1 MRFPFFRKTKT
12 PTVLQMEALECGA
25 ASLSMILAHYKK
37 YVSLEELRVECG
49 VSRDGTKASN
59 LVKAAKRYGLEAK
72 GFKMEVDALRSLKAP
87 AIIFWNFNHF
97 VVYEKFKRHSVVIN
111 DPAMGR
117 RAVDFD
123 EFDESFTG
131 VVLTFVPGENFVPSG
146 EKPKIWN
153 RLKKR
158 LGGLSGIFT
167 FLGFLSFLYFIPGFV
182 YPTFSRFFIDEILIK
197 NSMNL
202 LKPLL
207 VVMIVTCFVS
217 TVLQA
222 IQNTVLM
229 RFQVRLSLSSASKF
243 INQIFRMPMQFFVQ
257 RLPGELCNRISSC
270 DSVASLV
277 SGQLIEVVINL
288 VSTVFF
294 LILMLLYDVPLTVI
308 SVSLTVLV
316 IIIFKITSERVKNKS
331 FKIEMEGGKLSGI
344 TMSGIEMI
352 ESLKASGSEN
362 DFFMQWSGQQAKVIL
377 ENQRLVKT
385 NTANAIV
392 PETISQ
398 IQSILILAIGALRVM
413 DGHLTIGMLMAFQVL
428 QAHFASP
435 INSFLSL
442 GAQLLSANA
451 DMQRIDDVMEY
462 PTPKIFKDDFGEEES
477 ALQSYDSGRIFY
489 APIKKLEGYISLK
502 NAVFGYSPLAAP
514 LINGLDIE
522 FTPGKRIALVGATGS
537 GKSTIGKLI
546 SATYPLWSGELMF
559 DGKPLSE
566 IDRKTFAAS
575 VSVVN
580 QSISLFEGTIKDNIT
595 MWNTTIPEDVYIQAA
610 KDACIHDVITSRQ
623 GGYFSQVSEGGRN
636 FSGGQRQRLEIAR
649 ALATNPRI
657 IIMDEATSAL
667 DAITEQTVDQNI
679 RRRGCTSIIIA
690 HRLSTIRDSDEIIVL
705 DHGNIVQ
712 RGTHD
717 ELMEQ
722 GGMYSELV
730 RTM

>member
-202 LKPLL
+202 LKPLI
-207 VVMIVTCFVS
+207 VVMIITCFVS

-222 IQNTVLM
+222 IQNSVLM

-270 DSVASLV
+270 DSVAELV

>member
-1 MRFPFFRKTKT
+1 MRLPFFRKTKT

-25 ASLSMILAHYKK
+25 ASLSMILSYYKK
-37 YVSLEELRVECG
+37 FVSLEELRVECG

-59 LVKAAKRYGLEAK
+59 LIKAARRYGLEAK
-72 GFKMEVDALRSLKAP
+72 GFKMEVEALRELKTP

-97 VVYEKFKRHSVVIN
+97 VVYEKFNRHSVVIN
-111 DPAMGR
+111 DPAVGR
-117 RAVDFD
+117 RTVEMD

-131 VVLTFVPGENFVPSG
+131 VVLSFLPGPNFVPSG

-158 LGGLSGIFT
+158 IGGLGSIFT
-167 FLGFLSFLYFIPGFV
+167 FLGFLSFLYFIPGFI
-182 YPTFSRFFIDEILIK
+182 YPTFSRFFIDEILVK

-207 VVMIVTCFVS
+207 VVMIVTCILS

-222 IQNTVLM
+222 IQNSVLM

-277 SGQLIEVVINL
+277 SGQLIGVVINL

-294 LILMLLYDVPLTVI
+294 FVLMLMYDVPLTVI
-308 SVSLTVLV
+308 SVSLTFLV
-316 IIIFKITSERVKNKS
+316 VVIFKITSERVKNKS

-385 NTANAIV
+385 NTANSIL

-398 IQSILILAIGALRVM
+398 IQGILILAIGALRVM

-428 QAHFASP
+428 QSHFAAP

-442 GAQLLSANA
+442 GASLLSANA

-462 PTPKIFKDDFGEEES
+462 PIPKIFKDDFGKEES
-477 ALQSYDSGRIFY
+477 PWQNNDSGKVFY

-502 NAVFGYSPLAAP
+502 NAVFGYSPLAEP

-546 SATYPLWSGELMF
+546 SATYPLWSGELLF

-705 DHGNIVQ
+705 DHGKIVQ

-717 ELMEQ
+717 ELMGQ

>member
-1 MRFPFFRKTKT
+1 
-12 PTVLQMEALECGA
+12 
-25 ASLSMILAHYKK
+25 
-37 YVSLEELRVECG
+37 
-49 VSRDGTKASN
+49 
-59 LVKAAKRYGLEAK
+59 
-72 GFKMEVDALRSLKAP
+72 MEVDALRSLKAP

-182 YPTFSRFFIDEILIK
+182 YPTFSRFFIDEILVK

-229 RFQVRLSLSSASKF
+229 RFQVRLSLSTASKF

-270 DSVASLV
+270 DSVAELV

-477 ALQSYDSGRIFY
+477 SLQSYDSGRIFY

>member
-1 MRFPFFRKTKT
+1 
-12 PTVLQMEALECGA
+12 
-25 ASLSMILAHYKK
+25 
-37 YVSLEELRVECG
+37 
-49 VSRDGTKASN
+49 
-59 LVKAAKRYGLEAK
+59 
-72 GFKMEVDALRSLKAP
+72 
-87 AIIFWNFNHF
+87 
-97 VVYEKFKRHSVVIN
+97 
-111 DPAMGR
+111 
-117 RAVDFD
+117 
-123 EFDESFTG
+123 
-131 VVLTFVPGENFVPSG
+131 
-146 EKPKIWN
+146 
-153 RLKKR
+153 
-158 LGGLSGIFT
+158 
-167 FLGFLSFLYFIPGFV
+167 
-182 YPTFSRFFIDEILIK
+182 
-197 NSMNL
+197 
-202 LKPLL
+202 
-207 VVMIVTCFVS
+207 
-217 TVLQA
+217 
-222 IQNTVLM
+222 
-229 RFQVRLSLSSASKF
+229 
-243 INQIFRMPMQFFVQ
+243 MQFFVQ

-477 ALQSYDSGRIFY
+477 SLQSYDSGRIFY

>member
-182 YPTFSRFFIDEILIK
+182 YPTFSRFFIDEILVK

-207 VVMIVTCFVS
+207 VVMIITCFVS

-222 IQNTVLM
+222 IQNSVLM

-243 INQIFRMPMQFFVQ
+243 INQIFRMPIQFFVQ

>member
-117 RAVDFD
+117 RTVDFD

-182 YPTFSRFFIDEILIK
+182 YPTFSRFFIDEILVK

-270 DSVASLV
+270 DSVAELV

-308 SVSLTVLV
+308 SVLLTVLV